1 MKTRRQFLRGTA
13 ATVFASCAGVY
24 LSSCQSLVVKTSVA
38 NFGPL
43 QPADGNGV
51 KLPKGF
57 TSRIVA
63 ETGKTSC
70 EKSAYVW
77 HGAPDG
83 GGTFPTKDGGWI
95 YVSNA
100 EINYRKK
107 GPQQGGVGA
116 LRFDA
121 KGNVVDSYRILD
133 NTIRNC
139 AGGVS
144 PWGTWLSCEEYDR
157 GQVWECDPFGKQQ
170 AVVRPAL
177 GTFNHEAI
185 CFDFENNTAY
195 LTEDKPDG
203 RFYRFVSKGKQGN
216 RLNLDEGRLQVAKV
230 DEETKEVSWLDLSDP
245 LAKEVPTRMQVKEST
260 GFKGGEGIVLH
271 DGIVSFT
278 TKIDNRVWTYN
289 TKSHVI
295 NVLYDAQS
303 SKNPILTG
311 VDNINVTPGGELIVA
326 EDGGDLEIVGLDAKG
341 NPYPLMQLEG
351 HNKSEICGPAFSP
364 DGKRLYFSS
373 QRGTKGTSSGGI
385 TFEITGPFC

>member
-1 MKTRRQFLRGTA
+1 M
-13 ATVFASCAGVY
+13 
-24 LSSCQSLVVKTSVA
+24 
-38 NFGPL
+38 GPL
-43 QPADGNGV
+43 QPADANGV
-51 KLPKGF
+51 RLPKGF

-70 EKSAYVW
+70 EMSDYVW

-83 GGTFPTKDGGWI
+83 GDTYATEDGGWI

-116 LRFDA
+116 LRFDS

-139 AGGVS
+139 AGGVT

-157 GQVWECDPFGKQQ
+157 GQVWECDPYGKQK
-170 AVVRPAL
+170 AVLRPAL
-177 GTFNHEAI
+177 GTFNHEAVCI
-185 CFDFENNTAY
+185 DFKNNTAY

-216 RLNLDEGRLQVAKV
+216 RLNLDEGQLQVAKV
-230 DEETKEVSWLDLSDP
+230 DKKTNKVLWLNISDP
-245 LAKEVPTRMQVKEST
+245 LAKKVPTRMQVKEST

-271 DGIVSFT
+271 NGIVSFT
-278 TKIDNRVWTYN
+278 TKIDNRVWSYD

-295 NVLYDAQS
+295 KVVYDIKT
-303 SKNPILTG
+303 SKNPILKG
-311 VDNINVTPGGELIVA
+311 VDNINVTPSGELIVA
-326 EDGGDLEIVGLDAKG
+326 EDGGNLEIVGLDDQG
-341 NPYPLMQLEG
+341 NTFPIMQLVG

-373 QRGTKGTSSGGI
+373 QRGTKGKSSGGI
-385 TFEITGPFC
+385 TFEITGPFS